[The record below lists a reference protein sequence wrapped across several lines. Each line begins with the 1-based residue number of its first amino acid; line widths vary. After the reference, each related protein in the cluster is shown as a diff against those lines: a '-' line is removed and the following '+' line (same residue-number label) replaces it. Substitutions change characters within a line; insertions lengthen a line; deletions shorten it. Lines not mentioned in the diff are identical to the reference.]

1 MAEFDRR
8 VRENRLE
15 AEEALKRIPEIRGY
29 IDRAEQTTQE
39 ARSNLNNAET
49 DALVAKEVAE
59 IAKTT
64 AEKTYLVWLL
74 PSDFVKLSNE
84 K

>member
-1 MAEFDRR
+1 MK
-8 VRENRLE
+8 ENKLE

-39 ARSNLNNAET
+39 ARSNLNNAEL
-49 DALVAKEVAE
+49 DASAAKDVAE
-59 IAKTT
+59 RAKTT

-74 PSDFVKLSNE
+74 PSDFVKLSKE